1 MYGFI
6 YITTNHVNGK
16 KYIGQKN
23 YDTYGHWKNYL
34 GSGIVLKSAIKKYGA
49 SSFSKEIIE
58 ECKTV
63 EELNEREKY
72 WIEYYNAVKS
82 DEFYNLALGG
92 DGGNTITGYTDEQ
105 KETLSNKLSAMR
117 KGVVNLGKN
126 NGSARKVICLNTM
139 KCFDTIVE
147 ASEFY
152 NIDKDAIQQACSPK
166 SNRKTAGIIN
176 GERGVW
182 EYYEENKIYE
192 YAPFVRKFDYVR
204 EVYCINTKEV
214 FKNASVAGRAYNIKS
229 SSISMCCNG
238 KLLSAGKHQETREPL
253 VWCYVKDIDCADEKI
268 KNTFNRHRQC
278 DSIRN
283 NSHSKKVKCINTG
296 VVYDSVSSAMLWC
309 DGNIGNFSRAS
320 KEGRIETN
328 EDVKMFYY
336 KKHPIT
342 KERLIWAFI

>member
-1 MYGFI
+1 MIYIVYGFV
-6 YITTNHVNGK
+6 YITTNHINGK
-16 KYIGQKN
+16 RYIGQKN
-23 YDTYGHWKNYL
+23 YDAYGHWKNYL
-34 GSGIVLKSAIKKYGA
+34 GSGVVLKSAIKKYGV
-49 SSFSKEIIE
+49 SNFSKEIIE

-72 WIEYYNAVKS
+72 WI
-82 DEFYNLALGG
+82 DDFYNVALGG
-92 DGGNTITGYTDEQ
+92 DGGNTIIGYTDEQ
-105 KETLSNKLSAMR
+105 KEALSNKLSAMR
-117 KGVVNLGKN
+117 KGIVNLGKN

-139 KCFDTIVE
+139 KVFDTIVE

-166 SNRKTAGIIN
+166 AHKKTAGTIN

-182 EYYEENKIYE
+182 EYYDENKIYE
-192 YAPFVRKFDYVR
+192 YIPFVRKFYYVR

-238 KLLSAGKHQETREPL
+238 KLLSAGKHKETQEPL
-253 VWCYVKDIDCADEKI
+253 VWCYVKDIDYADEKI

-283 NSHSKKVKCINTG
+283 NSHLKKVKCINTG
-296 VVYDSVSSAMLWC
+296 VVYESVSSAMLWC
-309 DGNIGNFSRAS
+309 NGNVGNFSRAS
-320 KEGRIETN
+320 KEGLIETN
-328 EDVKMFYY
+328 KDDRVFYY

-342 KERLIWAFI
+342 KERLQWAFI

>member
-1 MYGFI
+1 MYGFV
-6 YITTNHVNGK
+6 YITTNHINGK
-16 KYIGQKN
+16 RYIGQKN
-23 YDTYGHWKNYL
+23 YDAYGHWKNYL
-34 GSGIVLKSAIKKYGA
+34 GSGVVLKSAIKKYGV
-49 SSFSKEIIE
+49 SNFSKEIIE

-72 WIEYYNAVKS
+72 WIEYYSAVKS
-82 DEFYNLALGG
+82 DDFYNVALGG
-92 DGGNTITGYTDEQ
+92 DGGNTIIGYTDEQ
-105 KETLSNKLSAMR
+105 KEALSNKLSAMR
-117 KGVVNLGKN
+117 KGIVNLGKN
-126 NGSARKVICLNTM
+126 NCSARKVICLNTM
-139 KCFDTIVE
+139 KVFDTIVE

-166 SNRKTAGIIN
+166 AHRKTAGTIN

-182 EYYEENKIYE
+182 EYYDENKIYE
-192 YAPFVRKFDYVR
+192 YIPFVRKFYYVR

-238 KLLSAGKHQETREPL
+238 KLLSAGKHKETQEPL
-253 VWCYVKDIDCADEKI
+253 VWCYVKDIDYADEKI

-283 NSHSKKVKCINTG
+283 NSHLKKVKCINTG
-296 VVYDSVSSAMLWC
+296 VVYESVSSAMLWC
-309 DGNIGNFSRAS
+309 NGNVGNFSRAS
-320 KEGRIETN
+320 KEGLIETN
-328 EDVKMFYY
+328 KDDRVFYY

-342 KERLIWAFI
+342 KERLQWAFI